1 MHLGYGGE
9 ENSNRNFA
17 LRDKILI
24 STTTVVQKLIVSLRP
39 AKMTDLRLQKWVS
52 AGLFKAMGDMTYLV
66 NSYIQVVH
74 LNPCGLGD
82 DILSGSVP
90 LRHICVVYCSHF
102 YWNCVITT
110 NSKREEVLLVWFK
123 KNAPSNFNV

>member
-82 DILSGSVP
+82 DILS
-90 LRHICVVYCSHF
+90 
-102 YWNCVITT
+102 
-110 NSKREEVLLVWFK
+110 
-123 KNAPSNFNV
+123 